1 MSKNAYMHR
10 YIYRCVNRGVRKR
23 KTNSE
28 KAEQGKTGRLSASQL
43 EKRYLQSGY
52 FSGYFNDF

>member
-52 FSGYFNDF
+52 FSA